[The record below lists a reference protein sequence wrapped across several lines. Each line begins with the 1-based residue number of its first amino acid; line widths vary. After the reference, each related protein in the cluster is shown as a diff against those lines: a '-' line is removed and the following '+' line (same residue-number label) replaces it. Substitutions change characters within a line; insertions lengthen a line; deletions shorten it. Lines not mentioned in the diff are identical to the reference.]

1 MQGHCKA
8 IPLLLLGVILSG
20 CASGCEKNKGP
31 KSRIVMKHDGYE
43 MHVMDNSDSVSLAFA
58 INSKGHVLGKKET
71 VDESGN
77 IFSNIFFFDDGN
89 KQIDLGLLKD
99 YTNSEV
105 EALSDTGL
113 AVGYASRPV
122 GDPRGSL
129 TALLWDVKENKI
141 SQLPHVEGDSAS
153 HAQGISADGSR
164 IVGYSTGSEP
174 QRLRPCLWEKKS
186 GKWVAQALPTKF
198 EYNPYTMS
206 SSVVISPDGK
216 LIASCVTESI
226 ENNFLDSCLVMWKQD
241 SEGAWQSKQLN
252 TEQMYVGAM
261 NNAGEIVGDA
271 SDKKGQRAPYFVS
284 PDGEYDKIEL
294 LPGTVS
300 GNAYGIN
307 NEGTVVG
314 ICNDPPGPDGGVH
327 PFVYHKGERIA
338 LKLPAGNEYSLVYA
352 INDAGQIAGL
362 AEVKFEDRKEKNEET
377 GEEEPLVKALAFIW
391 QPKS

>member
-1 MQGHCKA
+1 MHGHFK
-8 IPLLLLGVILSG
+8 IVPLLLLGITLSG
-20 CASGCEKNKGP
+20 CASVCEKNKGP

-43 MHVMDNSDSVSLAFA
+43 MHVMDNSESVSLAFA
-58 INSKGHVLGKKET
+58 INSKGHVLGKKEI

-77 IFSNIFFFDDGN
+77 IFSNIFFFDDGQ
-89 KQIDLGLLKD
+89 KQIDLGLLKH

-105 EALSDTGL
+105 EALSDNGL

-129 TALLWDVKENKI
+129 TALLWDVNKNEI
-141 SQLPHVEGDSAS
+141 SQLPHIEGDSAS

-164 IVGYSTGSEP
+164 IVGYSTGNEP
-174 QRLRPCLWEKKS
+174 QRLRPCVWEKKS

-226 ENNFLDSCLVMWKQD
+226 ENNFLDSCLVVWKQD
-241 SEGAWQSKQLN
+241 TNGKWQSKQLN
-252 TEQMYVGAM
+252 TEQMYVSAM

-271 SDKKGQRAPYFVS
+271 SNKKGQRTPYFVS
-284 PDGEYDKIEL
+284 PDGEYDMIEL
-294 LPGTVS
+294 LSGTVS

-307 NEGTVVG
+307 NEGMVVG
-314 ICNDPPGPDGGVH
+314 ICNDPPGPDAAVR
-327 PFVYHKGERIA
+327 PFVYYKGEQTA
-338 LKLPAGNEYSLVYA
+338 LKLPKGNEYSLVYA

-377 GEEEPLVKALAFIW
+377 GEEEPVVKALAFVW
-391 QPKS
+391 RPTS

>member
-1 MQGHCKA
+1 M
-8 IPLLLLGVILSG
+8 
-20 CASGCEKNKGP
+20 
-31 KSRIVMKHDGYE
+31 
-43 MHVMDNSDSVSLAFA
+43 
-58 INSKGHVLGKKET
+58 
-71 VDESGN
+71 
-77 IFSNIFFFDDGN
+77 
-89 KQIDLGLLKD
+89 
-99 YTNSEV
+99 
-105 EALSDTGL
+105 
-113 AVGYASRPV
+113 
-122 GDPRGSL
+122 
-129 TALLWDVKENKI
+129 
-141 SQLPHVEGDSAS
+141 
-153 HAQGISADGSR
+153 
-164 IVGYSTGSEP
+164 
-174 QRLRPCLWEKKS
+174 
-186 GKWVAQALPTKF
+186 PTKF